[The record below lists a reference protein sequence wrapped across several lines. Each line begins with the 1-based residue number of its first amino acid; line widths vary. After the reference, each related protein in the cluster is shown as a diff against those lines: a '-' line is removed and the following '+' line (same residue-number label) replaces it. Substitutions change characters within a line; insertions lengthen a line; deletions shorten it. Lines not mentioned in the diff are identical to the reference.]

1 MFLIESTSCQSYGRL
16 IMTKRFD
23 FSAFKRAVE
32 QRDVLTCA
40 AIFADDAES
49 IEYKPNL
56 PNAFVVP
63 DDRQGAD
70 S

>member
-1 MFLIESTSCQSYGRL
+1 
-16 IMTKRFD
+16 MTKDFD

-32 QRDVLTCA
+32 QRDVLTWA
-40 AIFADDAES
+40 GIFADDAES

-56 PNAFVVP
+56 SNEFAVP